1 MSKWSNNLA
10 TKHCVIFCK
19 HQNETPFDVLEK
31 FIEWT
36 KEKNIK
42 SYIEISK
49 MLHTTPKEA
58 NQLLN
63 LAVLPDD
70 IIVKQMNEVMY
81 GKQRKR
87 YL

>member
-1 MSKWSNNLA
+1 MGTVNSNKSA
-10 TKHCVIFCK
+10 AKHCVIFCK

-36 KEKNIK
+36 EEKNIK
-42 SYIEISK
+42 SCIEISK

-58 NQLLN
+58 NRLLH

-70 IIVKQMNEVMY
+70 RIIKRMKEVMKN
-81 GKQRKR
+81 G
-87 YL
+87 

>member
-1 MSKWSNNLA
+1 MGTINTNKSA
-10 TKHCVIFCK
+10 AKHCVIFCK

-36 KEKNIK
+36 EEKNIK
-42 SYIEISK
+42 SSIEISK

-58 NQLLN
+58 NRLLK

-70 IIVKQMNEVMY
+70 RIVKRMKEVMY
-81 GKQRKR
+81 GKG
-87 YL
+87 

>member
-1 MSKWSNNLA
+1 MGTVNSNKSA
-10 TKHCVIFCK
+10 AKHCVMFCK
-19 HQNETPFDVLEK
+19 HQDEMPLDILGK

-36 KEKNIK
+36 EEKNIK

-58 NQLLN
+58 NRLLH

-70 IIVKQMNEVMY
+70 RIVKRMKELMH
-81 GKQRKR
+81 GKD
-87 YL
+87 

>member
-1 MSKWSNNLA
+1 MDKA
-10 TKHCVIFCK
+10 TKKFYEAMEDVLLHL
-19 HQNETPFDVLEK
+19 VLEK

-36 KEKNIK
+36 EEKNIK

-58 NQLLN
+58 NRLLN

-70 IIVKQMNEVMY
+70 RIVKRMKEVMKN
-81 GKQRKR
+81 G
-87 YL
+87 

>member
-1 MSKWSNNLA
+1 MGTIDTNKSA
-10 TKHCVIFCK
+10 AKHCVIFCK
-19 HQNETPFDVLEK
+19 HQDETPFDVLEK

-58 NQLLN
+58 NRLLN

-70 IIVKQMNEVMY
+70 RVEKRMKEVMHDKY
-81 GKQRKR
+81 C
-87 YL
+87 

>member
-1 MSKWSNNLA
+1 MGTVNSNKSA
-10 TKHCVIFCK
+10 AKHCVIFCK

-36 KEKNIK
+36 EEKNIK
-42 SYIEISK
+42 SCIEISK

-58 NQLLN
+58 NRLLH

-70 IIVKQMNEVMY
+70 KIIKRMKEVMKN
-81 GKQRKR
+81 G
-87 YL
+87 

>member
-1 MSKWSNNLA
+1 MGTVNSNKSA
-10 TKHCVIFCK
+10 AKHCVIFCK

-36 KEKNIK
+36 EEKNIK
-42 SYIEISK
+42 SDIEISK

-58 NQLLN
+58 NRLLH

-70 IIVKQMNEVMY
+70 RIVKRMKELMH
-81 GKQRKR
+81 GKG
-87 YL
+87 

>member
-1 MSKWSNNLA
+1 MGTVNSNKSA
-10 TKHCVIFCK
+10 AKHCVVFCK

-36 KEKNIK
+36 EEKNIK
-42 SYIEISK
+42 SCIEISK

-58 NQLLN
+58 NRLLH

-70 IIVKQMNEVMY
+70 RIIKRMKEVMKN
-81 GKQRKR
+81 G
-87 YL
+87 

>member
-1 MSKWSNNLA
+1 MGTINTNKSA
-10 TKHCVIFCK
+10 AKHCVIFNR

-42 SYIEISK
+42 SYIEVSK
-49 MLHTTPKEA
+49 LLYTTPNEA
-58 NQLLN
+58 NRLLN

-70 IIVKQMNEVMY
+70 RIIERMKGLMH
-81 GKQRKR
+81 GKQC
-87 YL
+87 

>member
-1 MSKWSNNLA
+1 MGTINTNKSA
-10 TKHCVIFCK
+10 AKHCVIFCK
-19 HQNETPFDVLEK
+19 HQDETPLDALEK

-58 NQLLN
+58 NRLLHRE
-63 LAVLPDD
+63 VLPEDKH
-70 IIVKQMNEVMY
+70 IVKKMKEVMSR
-81 GKQRKR
+81 GVS
-87 YL
+87 

>member
-1 MSKWSNNLA
+1 MGTVNSNKSA
-10 TKHCVIFCK
+10 AKHCVIFCK

-36 KEKNIK
+36 EEKNIK
-42 SYIEISK
+42 SDIEISK

-58 NQLLN
+58 NRLLH

-70 IIVKQMNEVMY
+70 RIIKRMKEVMKN
-81 GKQRKR
+81 G
-87 YL
+87 

>member
-1 MSKWSNNLA
+1 MGTINTNKSA
-10 TKHCVIFCK
+10 AKHCVIFCK
-19 HQNETPFDVLEK
+19 HQNETPLDVLEK

-36 KEKNIK
+36 EEKNIK

-58 NQLLN
+58 NRLLN

-70 IIVKQMNEVMY
+70 VTIKFMKELMH
-81 GKQRKR
+81 GKG
-87 YL
+87 

>member
-1 MSKWSNNLA
+1 MGTVNSNKSA
-10 TKHCVIFCK
+10 AKHCVIFCK

-36 KEKNIK
+36 EEKNIK
-42 SYIEISK
+42 SYEISK

-58 NQLLN
+58 NRLLH

-70 IIVKQMNEVMY
+70 RIVKRMKELMY
-81 GKQRKR
+81 GKG
-87 YL
+87 

>member
-1 MSKWSNNLA
+1 MGTINTNKSA
-10 TKHCVIFCK
+10 AKHCVIFCK

-49 MLHTTPKEA
+49 MLYVTRNEA
-58 NQLLN
+58 KRMLD
-63 LAVLPDD
+63 LAALPDD
-70 IIVKQMNEVMY
+70 TTVKRMKELMY
-81 GKQRKR
+81 ESKR
-87 YL
+87 V

>member
-1 MSKWSNNLA
+1 MGTVNSNKSA
-10 TKHCVIFCK
+10 AKHCVIFCK

-36 KEKNIK
+36 EEKNIK
-42 SYIEISK
+42 SDIEISK

-58 NQLLN
+58 NRLLH

-70 IIVKQMNEVMY
+70 RIIKRMKELMH
-81 GKQRKR
+81 GKG
-87 YL
+87 

>member
-1 MSKWSNNLA
+1 MGTVNSNKSA
-10 TKHCVIFCK
+10 AKHCVIFCK

-36 KEKNIK
+36 EEKNIK
-42 SYIEISK
+42 SDIEISK

-58 NQLLN
+58 NRLLH

-70 IIVKQMNEVMY
+70 RIVKRMKELMH
-81 GKQRKR
+81 GKD
-87 YL
+87 

>member
-1 MSKWSNNLA
+1 MPSKFMNGVA
-10 TKHCVIFCK
+10 AKHCVIFCK

-36 KEKNIK
+36 EEKNIK

-58 NQLLN
+58 NRLLH

-70 IIVKQMNEVMY
+70 ATIKQMKELMH
-81 GKQRKR
+81 GKD
-87 YL
+87 

>member
-1 MSKWSNNLA
+1 MPSKFMNGVA
-10 TKHCVIFCK
+10 AKHCVIFCK

-36 KEKNIK
+36 EEKNIK

-58 NQLLN
+58 NRLLH

-70 IIVKQMNEVMY
+70 RIIKRMKELMH
-81 GKQRKR
+81 GKG
-87 YL
+87 